1 MADLLMLKFV
11 LAGMTRNRK
20 NAEEV
25 LAAVHCLLSSN
36 LITFPTSAA
45 SPIPTTDPDTMATL
59 EEDEEH
65 VRSNRFTG
73 VDYIHGIFLSF
84 YVGSLSEA
92 NPCRKEKGICLCNR
106 RRL

>member
-1 MADLLMLKFV
+1 MHAQLVYQSYMCYLFLQKRAHFMADLLMLKFV
-11 LAGMTRNRK
+11 LASMTRNRK

-45 SPIPTTDPDTMATL
+45 SPIPTTDPDTTL

-73 VDYIHGIFLSF
+73 VHT
-84 YVGSLSEA
+84 
-92 NPCRKEKGICLCNR
+92 
-106 RRL
+106 